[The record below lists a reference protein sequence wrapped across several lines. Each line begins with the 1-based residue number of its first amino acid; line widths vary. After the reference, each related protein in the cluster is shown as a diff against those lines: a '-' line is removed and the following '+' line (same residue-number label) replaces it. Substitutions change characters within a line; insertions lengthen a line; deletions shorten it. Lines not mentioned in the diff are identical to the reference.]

1 MKVTR
6 EYPEYKFK
14 KITIELETEKD
25 VLNLY
30 RLTGDGMYDFLRDKF
45 SKEIADDINDN
56 NIVSF
61 KSILHDKLEDSVPVE
76 LRQR

>member
-6 EYPEYKFK
+6 EYPEYKFR

-30 RLTGDGMYDFLRDKF
+30 RLTGDGMYYFFKEKYGSDIVREDGGIIDFKANLHEELEDSIPVDLRDKG
-45 SKEIADDINDN
+45 
-56 NIVSF
+56 
-61 KSILHDKLEDSVPVE
+61 
-76 LRQR
+76 